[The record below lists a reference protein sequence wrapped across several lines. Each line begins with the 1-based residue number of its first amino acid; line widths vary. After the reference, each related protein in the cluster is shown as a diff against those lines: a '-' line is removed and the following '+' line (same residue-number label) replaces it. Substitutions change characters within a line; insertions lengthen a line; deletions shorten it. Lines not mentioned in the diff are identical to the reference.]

1 MRANHN
7 HTERRQSEQL
17 VVSNVSK
24 ILKWEQI
31 TTSKPFLPTRFSCFQ
46 CFKDTKMRANHNNF
60 QRCIT
65 VFCVVSN
72 VSKILKWEQITT
84 RCSHSFGLSSCF
96 QCFKDTKMR
105 ANHNRLRLIYLLF
118 LVVSN
123 VSKILKW
130 EQITT
135 GFGWYTYSSS
145 LFPMFQRY

>member
-1 MRANHN
+1 ML
-7 HTERRQSEQL
+7 SS

-31 TTSKPFLPTRFSCFQ
+31 TTICSQINPKNGCFQCFKDTKMRANHNHAKLCYSLTYVVSNVSKILKWEQITTISHFFCGGCCCFQ
-46 CFKDTKMRANHNNF
+46 CFKDTKMRANHNN
-60 QRCIT
+60 RLYK
-65 VFCVVSN
+65 VK
-72 VSKILKWEQITT
+72 SK
-84 RCSHSFGLSSCF
+84 R
-96 QCFKDTKMR
+96 
-105 ANHNRLRLIYLLF
+105 
-118 LVVSN
+118 VVSN